1 MPEHNPNHLQSHY
14 AQQVAA
20 DLENNSSEQERIR
33 SEVAA
38 LQAQL
43 ETLQK
48 DHELLVSMQAAL
60 GGTPAKSTKA
70 AKDAKPA
77 KTATGAKGAT
87 VPKARRASGSAT
99 TVAATT
105 AKDQSKAAKK
115 PAATTT
121 AKSSTAPRTT
131 TAAKSG
137 TAPKTTATPLREL
150 AVGILGRRQEPWSAA
165 EVTEELTRAHPDRPL
180 TVQLVRNALEA
191 SVAKNQSERS
201 KQQNSVYY
209 TAVGKKAAAD
219 EPAVAAST
227 PDA

>member
-20 DLENNSSEQERIR
+20 DLENNASEQERIA
-33 SEVAA
+33 SEAAA
-38 LQAQL
+38 LQARL

-60 GGTPAKSTKA
+60 GGTPAKSTRA
-70 AKDAKPA
+70 PKDAKPA
-77 KTATGAKGAT
+77 KSAAATKGAT

-99 TVAATT
+99 TAAATT
-105 AKDQSKAAKK
+105 TRGKSKAAKK

-121 AKSSTAPRTT
+121 AAKTTTAPKSAT
-131 TAAKSG
+131 TAAK
-137 TAPKTTATPLREL
+137 TTTTPLREL

-165 EVTEELTRAHPDRPL
+165 EVTQELARAHPDRSL

-209 TAVGKKAAAD
+209 TAVDKKAATD
-219 EPAVAAST
+219 EPADAAST

>member
-20 DLENNSSEQERIR
+20 DLESNASEQERIR
-33 SEVAA
+33 SEAAA

-70 AKDAKPA
+70 TKDAKPA
-77 KTATGAKGAT
+77 KTATAAKGAT

-99 TVAATT
+99 TAAATT
-105 AKDQSKAAKK
+105 AKGKSKDAKK

-121 AKSSTAPRTT
+121 A
-131 TAAKSG
+131 
-137 TAPKTTATPLREL
+137 PKATSTPLREL

-165 EVTEELTRAHPDRPL
+165 EVTQELARLHPDRPL

-209 TAVGKKAAAD
+209 TAVDKKAAAD